1 VLTDEHDELRMERG
15 ETSAATAPG
24 RRRRDRR
31 WAVLLV
37 VLTVV
42 PLIVSAF
49 YLWFA
54 VGKDYL
60 PTVDW
65 ALFELGTRDALHHG
79 VFVGPYSRFG
89 WNHPG
94 PLLFY
99 VLSGPYALL
108 GDQSISMHIT
118 ALLVNAVTLVLV
130 GWVAWRRGRLA
141 TVVVVLVP
149 VALLTHALGADVLR
163 NPWNPYLPVLPL
175 LLLLLLAWSVAV
187 GDLWM
192 APLAIAVA
200 SFVIQSHVGLA
211 LEAVALLVVAL
222 VAVLAR
228 GVRTAKVERRRYWV
242 RVAWVAGVSA
252 VVFLILWSPVA
263 YGTFVKHDGNVRR
276 LMDFFTSDHRTAGFH
291 TALRVMGLQWGPKPE
306 WILGPRG
313 NDVLGNAYTEPRWWL
328 AVWLVLGGAAV
339 VVAWRRRA
347 WDTVLLGVLLAVG
360 AVAAVVAVSNIVDLL
375 FPYLNRW
382 TWVLGAGFAI
392 LALQGV
398 WLAIPPARR
407 DAVLRWAVPVAAVV
421 IVVVSVMETVDA
433 VNAGTPYASEQR
445 RERVI
450 TSEVLA
456 HLPPGSGPVLIET
469 TQAPTI
475 VPGIALALEK
485 QGIPVRVSPSQPIVY
500 GHRRDS
506 NGGPYRAELTVVSG
520 HDKIK
525 AFNPPGPRI
534 AYFSRPLTAADRRAL
549 DQFVVQARHTPPGPD
564 RQALLEV
571 ARIGRQGPAEEVAVY
586 LSRPG

>member
-1 VLTDEHDELRMERG
+1 MLTDEHDELRVEPGEASATPVPGARRG
-15 ETSAATAPG
+15 
-24 RRRRDRR
+24 DRW

-37 VLTVV
+37 ALLVV

-65 ALFELGTRDALHHG
+65 ALFELQTRDALHHG

-99 VLSGPYALL
+99 ALAGPYVLL
-108 GDQSISMHIT
+108 GDRSISMHIT
-118 ALLVNAVTLVLV
+118 AVLLNAVTLALV

-141 TVVVVLVP
+141 TVIAVLVP

-175 LLLLLLAWSVAV
+175 LLLLLLAWSVAA

-200 SFVIQSHVGLA
+200 SFAIQSHVGLA
-211 LEAVALLVVAL
+211 LEAAAFLVVAL
-222 VAVLAR
+222 IAVLVR
-228 GVRTAKVERRRYWV
+228 GVRTTSDERRRYWM
-242 RVAWVAGVSA
+242 RVAWSAGVSA
-252 VVFLILWSPVA
+252 VVFVVLWSPVA
-263 YGTFVKHDGNVRR
+263 YGTFVKHDGNVQR
-276 LMDFFTSDHRTAGFH
+276 LVDFFTSGRQTAGFD
-291 TALRVMGLQWGPKPE
+291 TAIRVMGLQWGPKPE
-306 WILGPRG
+306 WILGARG
-313 NDVLGNAYTEPRWWL
+313 NDVLGNAFTEPRWWL
-328 AVWLVLGGAAV
+328 AVWLVLAGAATA
-339 VVAWRRRA
+339 VAWRRRA

-360 AVAAVVAVSNIVDLL
+360 SVVAIVAVSNIVDLVY
-375 FPYLNRW
+375 PYLNRW
-382 TWVLGAGFAI
+382 TWVLGAGFGI
-392 LALQGV
+392 LTLQGV
-398 WLAIPPARR
+398 WLALPPSRR
-407 DAVLRWAVPVAAVV
+407 DSVLRWAAPIAAVV
-421 IVVVSVMETVDA
+421 LVVISVVETVDA
-433 VNAGTPYASEQR
+433 VNAGTPFSREQR

-450 TSEVLA
+450 TREVLA
-456 HLPPGSGPVLIET
+456 HLPPGSGPVLIVT

-485 QGIPVRVSPSQPIVY
+485 HGIPVRVSPSQPIVY
-500 GHRRDS
+500 GSRRDS
-506 NGGPYRAELTVVSG
+506 NGGPYRAELTVVNG
-520 HDKIK
+520 HDNIK
-525 AFNPPGPRI
+525 RFHPPGPRI

-549 DQFVVQARHTPPGPD
+549 QQFVEQARHTPAGPD
-564 RQALLEV
+564 RQALLQV
-571 ARIGRQGPAEEVAVY
+571 ARVGRQGPAEEVAVY